1 MGPLPW
7 ATSASPKPGKIADCS
22 GGSCIPDGCYVLA
35 VRGTIQCSADRRGVE
50 TPGGKNPI
58 GRPIPS
64 EAPCSSVLARV
75 CLTSDRSDS
84 GVQHQGAQPIRVLSV
99 AARCAL
105 TMLDGSVVLP
115 SAEGQCHR
123 PGAGYPRQHRSP
135 GKWARPRARH
145 RMQPCTGKTRTPQ
158 RSLLQDGAAVLA
170 SFPPRSG
177 NADHPERR
185 RVVACRLVVPV
196 GGRSSAPLRSSRRVG
211 GSVVRRWALWRH
223 SLLRLPER
231 RRSDRFMTQLRLTSS
246 RPIGWR
252 RSVVCPAWG

>member
-1 MGPLPW
+1 MSRPLMTGVVDEGRYSRGDEPSDCSTLM
-7 ATSASPKPGKIADCS
+7 APADSASRRLRAICAASTRDRYGS
-22 GGSCIPDGCYVLA
+22 GG
-35 VRGTIQCSADRRGVE
+35 
-50 TPGGKNPI
+50 TPGAFLGEGMTGRLEHPI
-58 GRPIPS
+58 GRPMVS
-64 EAPCSSVLARV
+64 EAPFSSVLTRV
-75 CLTSDRSDS
+75 CLTSDRFDS

-123 PGAGYPRQHRSP
+123 PGAGHPRQRRSP

-145 RMQPCTGKTRTPQ
+145 RMQPCTGKTRTPR
-158 RSLLQDGAAVLA
+158 RSLLQDGASVLA

-185 RVVACRLVVPV
+185 RVVACLLVVPV
-196 GGRSSAPLRSSRRVG
+196 GGRSSAPLRSPRRVG

-223 SLLRLPER
+223 SLLRA
-231 RRSDRFMTQLRLTSS
+231 
-246 RPIGWR
+246 I
-252 RSVVCPAWG
+252 